1 MNTVSIIKSKLIA
14 PCGMNCMICYSYIP
28 CNLKTGYLSRK
39 KNKCPGCW
47 GVDTNKSNSCV
58 SCKIK
63 NCDNLHKTKSKFC
76 FECAE
81 FPCLRIKQLDKRYR
95 TKYNMSM
102 LENLE
107 NIKKLGLRKF
117 VQNEKIRW
125 TCSECGGIICVH
137 TGHCSNC
144 GEKGK

>member
-1 MNTVSIIKSKLIA
+1 MNKRYVIKSKLIA
-14 PCGMNCMICYSYIP
+14 PCGLNCVICR
-28 CNLKTGYLSRK
+28 GYLLNK

-47 GVDTNKSNSCV
+47 GDNVNKSNSCV
-58 SCKIK
+58 RCKIK
-63 NCDNLHKTKSKFC
+63 NCDNLTKTKSIFC

-95 TKYNMSM
+95 TKYNMSV

-107 NIKKLGLRKF
+107 NIKKLGVRKF

-137 TGHCSNC
+137 TGYCSNC
-144 GEKGK
+144 GEKRK